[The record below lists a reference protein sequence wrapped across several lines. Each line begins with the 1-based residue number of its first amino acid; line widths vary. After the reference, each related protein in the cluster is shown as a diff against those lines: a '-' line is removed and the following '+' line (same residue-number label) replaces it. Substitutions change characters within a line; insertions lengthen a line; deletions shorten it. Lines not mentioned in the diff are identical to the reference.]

1 MSGHSKWAQIKR
13 KKGVADVR
21 RGQLF
26 TKLGREIIVA
36 VREGGPDPD
45 GNYRLRVAIDRAKRE
60 GMPMDNIQRAIDRA
74 AGRTGEAAVEEVVY
88 EGYAPNGVALVVVAA
103 TDNRNRAVA
112 EVRNV
117 LTRGGGSLGETGCV
131 SWLFD
136 VKGYIAVDIPGEDAE
151 EKQARGEELALQI
164 MDVEG
169 VEDVRVSEDTVDV
182 YTDVADL
189 GRVRARLAEMGLSM
203 STVERTYLP
212 KSTLS
217 LGVKET
223 VQVLRLIDRIE
234 DLDDVQKT
242 FSNLE
247 ISDEALAEYESAG

>member
-45 GNYRLRVAIDRAKRE
+45 GNYRLRVAIDRARRE
-60 GMPMDNIQRAIDRA
+60 GMPLDNIQRAIDRA
-74 AGRTGEAAVEEVVY
+74 AGRGGEAAVEEVVY
-88 EGYAPNGVALVVVAA
+88 EGYAPNGVALVVVTA

-117 LTRGGGSLGETGCV
+117 LTRGGGSLGEAGCV

-136 VKGYIAVDIPGEDAE
+136 VKGYIAVDIPGEDE
-151 EKQARGEELALQI
+151 SEKQARGEELALQI

-189 GRVRARLAEMGLSM
+189 GRVRARLAEMGLDL

-212 KSTLS
+212 KSTMS

-223 VQVLRLIDRIE
+223 VQVLKLIDRIE

-242 FSNLE
+242 YTNLE
-247 ISDEALAEYESAG
+247 ISDAALAEYENA

>member
-21 RGQLF
+21 RGQMF

-45 GNYRLRVAIDRAKRE
+45 GNFRLRVAVERARRE
-60 GMPMDNIQRAIDRA
+60 GMPIDNIQRAIDRA
-74 AGRTGEAAVEEVVY
+74 SGRGGEAQVEEVAY
-88 EGYAPNGVALVVVAA
+88 EGYAPHGVALVVLAA
-103 TDNRNRAVA
+103 TDNRNRCVA
-112 EVRNV
+112 EVRNA

-136 VKGYIAVDIPGEDAE
+136 IKGYLAVDVPGEE
-151 EKQARGEELALQI
+151 EDEMEAKGEEMALEV

-169 VEDVRVSEDTVDV
+169 VEDVRVSGDVVDV
-182 YTDVADL
+182 YTDTVDL
-189 GRVRARLAEMGLSM
+189 GRVRARLLEMGM
-203 STVERTYLP
+203 SISAAERIYLP
-212 KSTLS
+212 KTFMTLD
-217 LGVKET
+217 VKET
-223 VQVLRLIDRIE
+223 VQVLRLIDRLE
-234 DLDDVQKT
+234 ELDDVQRT

-247 ISDEALAEYESAG
+247 VTDEAAAAYEES

>member
-136 VKGYIAVDIPGEDAE
+136 VKGYIAVDIPGEDPE

-203 STVERTYLP
+203 SAVERTYLP

-247 ISDEALAEYESAG
+247 ISDEALAEYEKQ